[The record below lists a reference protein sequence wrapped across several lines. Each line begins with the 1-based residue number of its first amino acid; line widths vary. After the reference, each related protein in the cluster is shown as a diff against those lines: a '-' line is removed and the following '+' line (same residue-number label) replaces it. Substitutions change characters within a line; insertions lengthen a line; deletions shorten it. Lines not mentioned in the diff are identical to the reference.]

1 MRKKIMASK
10 IASDSKWIYLLLI
23 LISLTF
29 LIPLLYI
36 ISLSFQN
43 DMQVREYGYRLIPK
57 KIDFTAYV
65 YIFHNRQQIM
75 DSYLTT
81 IFYSVTGTFLSVVI
95 MALISYPLS
104 QSNFRFRKPIT
115 FIVFFTML
123 FSGGLVPS
131 YILITQYLH
140 LSNNI
145 WVYIVPGLANAFNI
159 LLFRTYFLA
168 LPFGIIE
175 AARMDGA
182 SEWKILFQIV
192 MPLSTPAIAIVSL
205 FGLLARWNDFFTS
218 MLYIQNQKLYSL
230 QYLLQKILMDGE

>member
-36 ISLSFQN
+36 ISISFQN

-123 FSGGLVPS
+123 FSGGACTVVYSDYAVPAS
-131 YILITQYLH
+131 KQQH
-140 LSNNI
+140 LGIYRPRACQCIQHS
-145 WVYIVPGLANAFNI
+145 AFQDI
-159 LLFRTYFLA
+159 FSGTA
-168 LPFGIIE
+168 L
-175 AARMDGA
+175 R
-182 SEWKILFQIV
+182 
-192 MPLSTPAIAIVSL
+192 
-205 FGLLARWNDFFTS
+205 NH
-218 MLYIQNQKLYSL
+218 
-230 QYLLQKILMDGE
+230 